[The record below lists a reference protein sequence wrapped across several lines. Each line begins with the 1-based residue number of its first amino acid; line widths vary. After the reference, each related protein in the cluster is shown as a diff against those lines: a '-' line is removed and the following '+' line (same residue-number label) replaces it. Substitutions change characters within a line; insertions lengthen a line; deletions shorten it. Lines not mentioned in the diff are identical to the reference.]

1 MNIIDEVKSSKKE
14 LIVGAIIGALLV
26 LTATYTWVNKQN
38 ELSTLRTQ
46 VELYKILGSHDAEVV
61 EKLKANEALIA
72 KIKELTDQLT
82 EKNNQITSF
91 NQMLTA
97 KDAELTKLKI
107 INSKLDALSS
117 SNNELVKQ
125 LKQLKLASTKSENTI
140 NEQ

>member
-1 MNIIDEVKSSKKE
+1 MSIIDEVKSSKKE

-26 LTATYTWVNKQN
+26 LTTTYTWVNKQN
-38 ELSTLRTQ
+38 ELSNLRTK
-46 VELYKILGSHDAEVV
+46 VELYKILASHDAEVV
-61 EKLKANEALIA
+61 EKLKATEALTA

-91 NQMLTA
+91 KQVLTA

-125 LKQLKLASTKSENTI
+125 LKLASTKSENTN

>member
-1 MNIIDEVKSSKKE
+1 MSIIDEVKSSKKE

-26 LTATYTWVNKQN
+26 LTATYTWVSKQN

-46 VELYKILGSHDAEVV
+46 VELYKILGSHDAEIV
-61 EKLKANEALIA
+61 EKLQASEALIA

-91 NQMLTA
+91 NQVLTA

-117 SNNELVKQ
+117 TNNELVKQ
-125 LKQLKLASTKSENTI
+125 LKQLNSSN
-140 NEQ
+140 